1 MSFLVLISSV
11 SVLFCFIRVKTYIFY
26 TYYYKVRINN
36 CMGDIILSVKA
47 VIKTNTVENCK
58 RTIKEDYNE

>member
-1 MSFLVLISSV
+1 MSFLVFISSV

-26 TYYYKVRINN
+26 TYCYKVKINN

-47 VIKTNTVENCK
+47 VIKTNDFEHY
-58 RTIKEDYNE
+58 RITIKEDYNE